1 MSKTIL
7 LNLIVMLLEIKRRS
21 SNALYTEGALFIN
34 GVINCPYT
42 VEHTDSMLP
51 KGAYQVKLAK
61 DRFRRRVIGIFPLT
75 TVSKQP
81 LMIIEAKYSYRCAKA
96 RKAIVVGKKL
106 ISGAVY
112 QNQPLFNR
120 LFDRIEKCEE
130 RKEEIVLLITEQQMR
145 RSFPIGHWMMNYK
158 PRLL

>member
-1 MSKTIL
+1 
-7 LNLIVMLLEIKRRS
+7 MLLEIKRNK

-42 VEHTDSMLP
+42 VEHTGSMLP
-51 KGAYQVKLAK
+51 KGAYQVKLTK

-75 TVSKQP
+75 AAAKQP
-81 LMIIEAKYSYRCAKA
+81 FMIMEAKYSYRCAKA

-145 RSFPIGHWMMNYK
+145 RSFPICHWMMNYK
-158 PRLL
+158 PKLL